1 MELIHVFDALQVLA
15 AMSDLHLL
23 FQLDGTHL
31 GEVYRSHEIF
41 IIVQFFI
48 LFIKTGLYHFISNTL
63 RFCSRIQASM
73 LLINRIILPA
83 AILLFKLKHI
93 SQIPLIARLGCFI
106 TPGCW
111 PLFNYLWFWLIEL
124 VMKLWLLVETR
135 CAIVEWWRPGV
146 EHLFFFS

>member
-15 AMSDLHLL
+15 AMSDLHLP

-63 RFCSRIQASM
+63 RFCSRISNCYQM
-73 LLINRIILPA
+73 QKENP
-83 AILLFKLKHI
+83 H
-93 SQIPLIARLGCFI
+93 
-106 TPGCW
+106 
-111 PLFNYLWFWLIEL
+111 
-124 VMKLWLLVETR
+124 
-135 CAIVEWWRPGV
+135 WRKYNTID
-146 EHLFFFS
+146 